1 VAGSR
6 FTRGIE
12 EPDWGS
18 FAEGYSCLTTGA
30 VCGIEAVFTRALDWS
45 GSGSIDLYAWGYDVA
60 SDDPGNVLS
69 LVVAAPVSGVDY
81 WPYVSAL
88 DFAVP
93 PTEVPGQG
101 FFVGYWPR
109 SHYLHPTQF
118 TPCFDADGPGGVP
131 RTKIVPG
138 IGYPTG
144 WQDVD
149 VVFEGAAVGLRP
161 WVAGGPVPSERTS
174 WSALKALYD

>member
-1 VAGSR
+1 MAGSR

-45 GSGSIDLYAWGYDVA
+45 GSGSIDLYAWGHDVA

-101 FFVGYWPR
+101 FFVGCWPR

-144 WQDVD
+144 RQDVN
-149 VVFEGAAVGLRP
+149 VVFEGAAVGFAR
-161 WVAGGPVPSERTS
+161 G
-174 WSALKALYD
+174 